1 MPDFSAGPWYCENQ
15 RIKRTLECQSTP
27 VHVTFWKYDI
37 RAKFGPNFEIRIIT
51 YYICSSQ
58 FESMICCWSHT
69 FRNQCFYT
77 GMLGVRLYSSSIL
90 LLGEYMDLLVKTELL
105 IVQQSVLHVHNVF
118 WKKWAPLA
126 EFVMYQISWVQ
137 THRLL
142 PIALSLLLRSL
153 PYISQFTDF
162 GKRGKY
168 GTLS

>member
-1 MPDFSAGPWYCENQ
+1 
-15 RIKRTLECQSTP
+15 
-27 VHVTFWKYDI
+27 
-37 RAKFGPNFEIRIIT
+37 
-51 YYICSSQ
+51 
-58 FESMICCWSHT
+58 MICCWSHT

-90 LLGEYMDLLVKTELL
+90 LLGEYMDSLVKTELL

-142 PIALSLLLRSL
+142 PIALSLLLESLVCYICHTLIALCLLGNILKRGVSPWCWYCLSFAQDILDVLRTFYGFVLGVRSRNLVSPWKCSSL
-153 PYISQFTDF
+153 PWLLCHHFVLCS
-162 GKRGKY
+162 
-168 GTLS
+168 

>member
-1 MPDFSAGPWYCENQ
+1 
-15 RIKRTLECQSTP
+15 
-27 VHVTFWKYDI
+27 
-37 RAKFGPNFEIRIIT
+37 
-51 YYICSSQ
+51 
-58 FESMICCWSHT
+58 MICCWSHT

-90 LLGEYMDLLVKTELL
+90 LLGEYMDSLVKTELL

-142 PIALSLLLRSL
+142 PIAQSLLYGLWYSL
-153 PYISQFTDF
+153 YFHSVLSSALPRVPHGIEGRATSRVDQRRPSPPRLQVN
-162 GKRGKY
+162 RGVHRMLQCAGAY
-168 GTLS
+168 TGCYR